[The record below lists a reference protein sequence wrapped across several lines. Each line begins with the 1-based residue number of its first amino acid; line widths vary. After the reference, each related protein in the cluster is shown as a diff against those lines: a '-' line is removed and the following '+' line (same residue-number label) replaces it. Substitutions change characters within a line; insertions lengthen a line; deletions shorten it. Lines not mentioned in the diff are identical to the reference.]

1 MTCYIGETLFEEN
14 MKLKNK
20 DEILAVLDKIVET
33 ELAGVVTY
41 THYSFMIFGYNRIP
55 IISWFKSF
63 ATECLT
69 HAQQAGEFITTF
81 GGHPSLK
88 IGDLLE
94 SHKHDM
100 KDILEESM
108 QIETKALKYY
118 YDLLKLAEGHSVMLE
133 EYARTMIASEEQH
146 ISEVDKM
153 LRNPGQI
160 KPANS

>member
-1 MTCYIGETLFEEN
+1 
-14 MKLKNK
+14 MKLKNNDK
-20 DEILAVLDKIVET
+20 VLAVLDKILET

-41 THYSFMIFGYNRIP
+41 THYSFMIFGYGRIP
-55 IISWFKSF
+55 IVSWFRSF

-69 HAQQAGEFITTF
+69 HAQQAGELITTF

-108 QIETKALKYY
+108 AIETKAVKHY
-118 YDLLKLAEGHSVMLE
+118 YDLLKLVEGDSVMLE
-133 EYARTMIASEEQH
+133 EYARSMIASEEEH

-160 KPANS
+160 KPAK